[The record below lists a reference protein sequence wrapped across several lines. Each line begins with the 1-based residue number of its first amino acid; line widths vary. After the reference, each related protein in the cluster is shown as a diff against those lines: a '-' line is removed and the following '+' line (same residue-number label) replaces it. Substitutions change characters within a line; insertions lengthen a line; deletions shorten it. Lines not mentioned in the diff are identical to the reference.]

1 MKKIRANIV
10 VELPYSNELLHYG
23 DKLNKKIKQ
32 VIADT
37 KFVQCKVT
45 AGNNFEDNSIPV
57 IKETK

>member
-1 MKKIRANIV
+1 MKKIRAYIV
-10 VELPYSNELLHYG
+10 VELPYSNELLNYG

-37 KFVQCKVT
+37 KFVQCKVI

>member
-10 VELPYSNELLHYG
+10 VELPYSNELLNYG
-23 DKLNKKIKQ
+23 DKLNEKIKQ

-45 AGNNFEDNSIPV
+45 TGNNFEDNSIPV
-57 IKETK
+57 IKETI

>member
-10 VELPYSNELLHYG
+10 IELPYSNELLNYG
-23 DKLNKKIKQ
+23 DKLNEKIKQ

-57 IKETK
+57 IKETI

>member
-10 VELPYSNELLHYG
+10 VELPYSNELLNYG

>member
-10 VELPYSNELLHYG
+10 VELPYSNELLNYG

-57 IKETK
+57 IKETI